1 MKPQLSIIIPVYN
14 VERYVSFA
22 IDSLLAQE
30 FQNWEAILVDNN
42 STDASYKICK
52 KYSEKDKRI
61 VVTSEKIGGVSNARN
76 KGLSIAKG
84 DYIAFLDA
92 DDFVSPT
99 YYLDAVN
106 AIKMDNTE
114 IAFLGY
120 TIFHDK
126 TKMQKVCLK
135 RKILAGK
142 KGISLCYKP
151 SSSGLFVWNKIF
163 KRNIVN
169 DIRFDA
175 RYIIG
180 EDAFWLMN
188 VLQNAKTVTCVSNS
202 GYYYR
207 QNREG
212 SAVYTGKKNR
222 RKESSWSRLLSNY
235 QCYKLLNR
243 TSHPSAKNALRRS
256 LFSAKDLV
264 IDEYLTN
271 KGRRF
276 TPIAAFLFRKYISYS
291 VVVKDLKFIMKFLL
305 IYILVVLRA
314 NKNVVSHISKLH

>member
-1 MKPQLSIIIPVYN
+1 M
-14 VERYVSFA
+14 
-22 IDSLLAQE
+22 
-30 FQNWEAILVDNN
+30 
-42 STDASYKICK
+42 
-52 KYSEKDKRI
+52 
-61 VVTSEKIGGVSNARN
+61 
-76 KGLSIAKG
+76 
-84 DYIAFLDA
+84 
-92 DDFVSPT
+92 
-99 YYLDAVN
+99 N
-106 AIKMDNTE
+106 AIKTDDAE

-126 TKMQKVCLK
+126 AKMQKVCLK
-135 RKILAGK
+135 RENLSRNE
-142 KGISLCYKP
+142 GISLCYKP
-151 SSSGLFVWNKIF
+151 YSTGLFVWNKIF
-163 KRNIVN
+163 KRNLVN

-175 RYIIG
+175 KYIIG

-188 VLQNAKTVTCVSNS
+188 VLQKCKKITCISSS

-212 SAVYTGKKNR
+212 SAVYTGKTNR
-222 RKESSWSRLLSNY
+222 RKVSSWSRLLSNY

-271 KGRRF
+271 TGRRF
-276 TPIAAFLFRKYISYS
+276 IPVAAFLFRRYISFS

-305 IYILVVLRA
+305 IYILVVLKT
-314 NKNVVSHISKLH
+314 NKNIVSHISKLH